1 MLIKTEKKILD
12 SYIPKIPIGQAIF
25 YKENNRN
32 IGIMICKIKRY
43 KNSYGNS
50 LKKVFIFIFLILS
63 FFNQNYTEKYLNL
76 YIVTHKDFR
85 NKINNSYYK
94 IICDT
99 KDQLKNKYQLEV
111 IESYKNNELYP
122 KKEAMVKVQKFIIFG
137 RIINLKIFQVDM
149 LDLIIIT
156 EFLNFKIKFQ
166 I

>member
-1 MLIKTEKKILD
+1 MLIKTKKKILD
-12 SYIPKIPIGQAIF
+12 SYIPKIPISQGIF

-32 IGIMICKIKRY
+32 IGIMTCKIKKY

-50 LKKVFIFIFLILS
+50 LKKVFIFIFLILF

-111 IESYKNNELYP
+111 IESYKNN
-122 KKEAMVKVQKFIIFG
+122 
-137 RIINLKIFQVDM
+137 
-149 LDLIIIT
+149 
-156 EFLNFKIKFQ
+156 
-166 I
+166 